1 MPSFDERAKG
11 ALLGLAVGDSL
22 GAPVEF
28 MARGSFPLVSEM
40 LSGGKFK
47 LKAGEWT
54 DDTSMALCLA
64 DSLIQCQGFDAKDQL
79 DRYLRWAETG
89 YRSCRP
95 YSVGLGKTTIQSLG
109 SYKKTGNIVSRQ
121 TAPRTAGNGC
131 LMRLAPIP
139 IFYNRCLEECIT
151 RAVQSANTTHGAEES
166 LAATA
171 LMSYMMFLLFNGELV
186 DKADLVSYNYGIK
199 LPQSIAAI
207 ASGDFLNKSDAQIKG
222 SGYVVESLEAALWCF
237 ISTDSFESALIR
249 AVNLGDDT
257 DTTAAICG
265 QFAGAYYGIDA
276 IPQRWRSVL
285 AHGDEIESIALT
297 LVNVASGIK

>member
-1 MPSFDERAKG
+1 MPSLKERAQG
-11 ALLGLAVGDSL
+11 SLVGLAVGDAL

-28 MARGSFPLVSEM
+28 MARGSFPLVTEM
-40 LSGGKFK
+40 LAGGKFK
-47 LKAGEWT
+47 LQPGEWT
-54 DDTSMALCLA
+54 DDTSMALCLT
-64 DSLIQCQGFDAKDQL
+64 DSLIHCRGFDAKDQL

-109 SYKKTGNIVSRQ
+109 AYKKTGSVVSSQ

-139 IFYNRCLEECIT
+139 IFYNSSLEECIT

-171 LMSYMMFLLFNGELV
+171 LMAYMLFLLINDDVV
-186 DKADLVSYNYGIK
+186 DKAELVGYDYGMV
-199 LPQSIAAI
+199 LPDSIAAI
-207 ASGDFLNKSDAQIKG
+207 AAGEYLRKSEEQIKG
-222 SGYVVESLEAALWCF
+222 SGYVVESLEAALSCF
-237 ISTDSFESALIR
+237 MTTDSFEDALIK
-249 AVNLGDDT
+249 AVNLGDDS

-265 QFAGAYYGIDA
+265 QLAGAYYGLSA
-276 IPQRWRSVL
+276 IPSRWRSVL
-285 AHGDEIESIALT
+285 AHGDEIESLALS
-297 LVNVASGIK
+297 LLQVASGIK